1 MYQAYWKLNEKP
13 FGNTPDPRF
22 LYPSPQ
28 HEDALM
34 KLTYTIV
41 ERMGAA
47 MLTGVFGCGKTILG
61 RAIQRDLGADKYRFA
76 FINHPHPEPL
86 DLLREIVRNLRAGAL
101 PEKRT
106 EIMADALLELLGSIL
121 LDNARDGKE
130 TVILVDEAHAIT
142 DDRAFE
148 ELRLLL
154 NFQQEDR
161 FLLTLLLVGQP
172 ELNQKVETLKPF
184 AQRIPIRCHVAQLSP
199 QETPAYIQ
207 HRLKVAGVETPLFEP
222 EALAFIHERTGGIP
236 RRINHLCDMTLL
248 SGFGKQATQIT
259 LDIVKK
265 TADEFGA
272 A

>member
-1 MYQAYWKLNEKP
+1 MYQAYWKLHEKP
-13 FGNTPDPRF
+13 FANTPDPRF

-34 KLTYTIV
+34 KLTYAIV

-61 RAIQRDLGADKYRFA
+61 HAIQRDLGADKYRFA
-76 FINHPHPEPL
+76 FINHPHSEPV
-86 DLLREIVRNLRAGAL
+86 DLLREIVRGLRGGAL

-106 EIMADALLELLGSIL
+106 EIMADTLLEQLGAIL

-154 NFQQEDR
+154 NFQQADR
-161 FLLTLLLVGQP
+161 FLLTLLLIGQP
-172 ELNQKVETLKPF
+172 ELVQKVETLKPL
-184 AQRIPIRCHVAQLSP
+184 AQRVPIRCQVAALSAE
-199 QETPAYIQ
+199 ETPAYVQ
-207 HRLKVAGVETPLFEP
+207 HRLKVAGTEQPLFAP
-222 EALAFIHERTGGIP
+222 EALAFIYERTGGIP
-236 RRINHLCDMTLL
+236 RRINHLCDLALL
-248 SGFGKQATQIT
+248 SGFGKQAQQIT
-259 LDIVKK
+259 LELVKK
-265 TADEFGA
+265 TAEEFGGS
-272 A
+272 